1 MIDMAQAQFSSTSTF
16 DIQPKDFEKHIKA
29 LQALDPDNLHQ
40 IFTNALKAAGR
51 PIAAEM
57 RKLAPRG
64 KTGELKSSITVRVY
78 RVANAYSG
86 TGKVHARVRIGPSA
100 RNGRIG
106 GRYAHL
112 VELGTKAGTRI
123 TRKRKFRIFGQGEE
137 VEVNAIDHPGSRPQP
152 FIRVAF
158 ENKQMKANAKMREML
173 LKAFDEILGREL
185 K

>member
-1 MIDMAQAQFSSTSTF
+1 MAAEAKFKSTSTF
-16 DIQPKDFEKHIKA
+16 DIKPGDFEKHIKA
-29 LQALDPDNLHQ
+29 LQALDPDNLRTV
-40 IFTNALKAAGR
+40 FTNAMKAAGR

-64 KTGELKSSITVRVY
+64 KTGELKKSITVRVY
-78 RVANAYSG
+78 RVANTGSG

-100 RNGRIG
+100 RNGKIG

-123 TRKRKFRIFGQGEE
+123 TRKREFRIFGQGQE
-137 VEVNAIDHPGSRPQP
+137 VETNRIDHPGTRPQP

-158 ENKQMKANAKMREML
+158 ENKQMKANAKIRERL
-173 LKAFDEILGREL
+173 LKEFDAILGREL